1 METAERIKV
10 LMNELDLT
18 EDDRKVVA
26 VALKKAEKE
35 KRHVISLQLP
45 NGKIITGKQTELLN
59 PASSLLIN
67 AMKELT
73 HIPDEI
79 DLLSPSVLEPIQKF
93 KSKDIDHA
101 TLNLQEV
108 IIALSIC
115 SVTNPIIAKAFKNLK
130 KLAGCEAH
138 ASYIVTNGDKNEFR
152 NLKINLT
159 TEPQFYSND
168 LFEIE

>member
-1 METAERIKV
+1 
-10 LMNELDLT
+10 
-18 EDDRKVVA
+18 
-26 VALKKAEKE
+26 
-35 KRHVISLQLP
+35 
-45 NGKIITGKQTELLN
+45 
-59 PASSLLIN
+59 
-67 AMKELT
+67 MKELT

-79 DLLSPSVLEPIQKF
+79 GLLYPKLLQPIQRF
-93 KSKDIDHA
+93 KSKTKEHE

-115 SVTNPIIAKAFKNLK
+115 SVTNPTIAKAFKNLK

-159 TEPQFYSND
+159 MEPVFYSDD
-168 LFEIE
+168 LYGN